1 MAIILEQQQKPLG
14 KIPIIIGVIVL
25 ITLGVGSYFIFVSP
39 DSEQLGLSH
48 GDATGG
54 ITKIN
59 KDEFT
64 NLAENKMFTG
74 LEQYPRLDK
83 EAIKTRLGKTNPFQ
97 KL

>member
-1 MAIILEQQQKPLG
+1 MAIILEQQKQPLG
-14 KIPIIIGVIVL
+14 KTPIIIGIVVL
-25 ITLGVGSYFIFVSP
+25 AVLGAGSYFILVSP
-39 DSEQLGLSH
+39 GVGQLGLSQ

-64 NLAENKMFTG
+64 NLVENKAFIG
-74 LEQYPRLDK
+74 LQQYPRLDQD
-83 EAIKTRLGKTNPFQ
+83 AIKTRLGKTDPFQ